1 MNKRAVILLLI
12 CFVLAAATV
21 TLRYIESEKEK
32 IKAQFVPPPR
42 VEPKRVTNVTTTA
55 YLSQEEPGGEE
66 ALPAG
71 EQPGTVPPVEK
82 GTILPEGKQDASEG
96 ETPRGIDPRSQR
108 MERGEL
114 REPSMP
120 PITEEPAAQEGDSAV
135 DEEVVTP
142 LDEEVPAQPAAGERV
157 PDEETDAEPE
167 EDVADERDEPDD
179 ESAKEAGSEDEE
191 DVSPGLESEITSD
204 KDEQIPPEELGEEGE
219 VEEGEYVEGEEEGEP
234 FEEGLEGEEDEIA
247 GEEEGEEVMPS
258 EEEESLCRQ
267 ALHPP
272 DLPSPHRRLAR
283 CRPPQPG

>member
-142 LDEEVPAQPAAGERV
+142 LDEEVVTSLDEEVVTSLDEEVVTPLDEEVVTPLDEEVPAQPAAGERV

-204 KDEQIPPEELGEEGE
+204 KDEQIPPEELGG
-219 VEEGEYVEGEEEGEP
+219 GG
-234 FEEGLEGEEDEIA
+234 I
-247 GEEEGEEVMPS
+247 
-258 EEEESLCRQ
+258 
-267 ALHPP
+267 
-272 DLPSPHRRLAR
+272 RRR
-283 CRPPQPG
+283 